1 MRRRARKEWEKLGLV
16 SQVGVVVLGLAL
28 AALAYLFVLKWLPEW
43 LTNDDLTGNDRAE
56 DEGRNRTAVLATIA
70 GMIAIAGALFTGL
83 SYRLN
88 RAGQITERFTRAIDQ
103 LGATDESGKPKIDVV
118 LGGIYALERIAKDS
132 RDDHPQVVEVLT
144 AYVREHAR
152 YKPAVAGDPTT
163 IREPE
168 QRDEATAPGPVVLRP
183 PLYADIQPLAAD
195 IQAVMDV
202 LARRDVTQD
211 RPNHSLNLA
220 LTDLSRLVLD
230 AGEGGHLEGA
240 NLYGA
245 HLEDANLS
253 GVHLEAAG
261 LSGARLKGA
270 GLEGAH
276 LEGADLFGAQVA
288 GAKLMWAHL
297 ERANLTGAHL
307 ADAFLTWAHL
317 EGASLFGAQLERA
330 SLRGARLE
338 GANLGEAHIEG
349 ANLAEACYDDGT
361 TWPGPGFEEPEARA
375 QGARHVDDDD
385 EDRSAEKD

>member
-1 MRRRARKEWEKLGLV
+1 M
-16 SQVGVVVLGLAL
+16 VVLGLAL

-70 GMIAIAGALFTGL
+70 GMIAIAGAFFTGL

-132 RDDHPQVVEVLT
+132 RGRSSPGRRGADGLRSRARAIQAGRGRGSDDDRR
-144 AYVREHAR
+144 ARARRRGDCVRPCR
-152 YKPAVAGDPTT
+152 
-163 IREPE
+163 
-168 QRDEATAPGPVVLRP
+168 LRP

-195 IQAVMDV
+195 IQAAMDV

-240 NLYGA
+240 NLHGA

-276 LEGADLFGAQVA
+276 LEGADLCGAQLA

-297 ERANLTGAHL
+297 EGANLTGAHL
-307 ADAFLTWAHL
+307 AEAFLTWAHL

-349 ANLAEACYDDGT
+349 ANLARGVLRRRDHLARPRVRRVRGT
-361 TWPGPGFEEPEARA
+361 SAGRA
-375 QGARHVDDDD
+375 PR
-385 EDRSAEKD
+385 R